1 MHAEQ
6 LPLESSIKRKRLL
19 GKLKLEIKRR
29 GKPRDKLIRMKMRMV
44 VLKSVVH
51 LVMARRKR
59 RSRIA
64 LLSVSFSTRD
74 MYFTLPLHGR

>member
-59 RSRIA
+59 RR
-64 LLSVSFSTRD
+64 
-74 MYFTLPLHGR
+74 

>member
-6 LPLESSIKRKRLL
+6 LLLESSTKRKRLL
-19 GKLKLEIKRR
+19 GKLKLETKRR
-29 GKPRDKLIRMKMRMV
+29 GKPRDKWIRMKMRMV
-44 VLKSVVH
+44 GLRSVVR

-64 LLSVSFSTRD
+64 L
-74 MYFTLPLHGR
+74 

>member
-6 LPLESSIKRKRLL
+6 LPLESSIKRKRFL

-59 RSRIA
+59 RR
-64 LLSVSFSTRD
+64 
-74 MYFTLPLHGR
+74 